1 NANGF
6 PITKD
11 FCGTM
16 RLDVYELD
24 GGANYSLDPSLTQW
38 DQMELIDQD
47 DLQANS
53 LAGTA
58 NVTFANG
65 NHTVVLNITIPAQ
78 QHYDVVGAMI
88 GPDGSVVKAKFP
100 LATSIVD
107 PTADHYR
114 PVVASD
120 GTNFM
125 TAWEL
130 PGRRQSGLVFS
141 IDENIVRR
149 RFDASGNP
157 LTNDEFM
164 T

>member
-1 NANGF
+1 
-6 PITKD
+6 
-11 FCGTM
+11 
-16 RLDVYELD
+16 
-24 GGANYSLDPSLTQW
+24 
-38 DQMELIDQD
+38 
-47 DLQANS
+47 
-53 LAGTA
+53 
-58 NVTFANG
+58 
-65 NHTVVLNITIPAQ
+65 
-78 QHYDVVGAMI
+78 I

-107 PTADHYR
+107 PTAEHYR

-157 LTNDEFM
+157 LTHDEFM
-164 T
+164 TSGEDVESMSKTLGSVGEIVTTRPYAELGIAWVGDRYRITRLLRPGPSFTVYYGTTASTEPRITTRDIDSSGARILGTVGVLVN